1 MSVQLAARRRQVA
14 PPAFTDTDR
23 ISAIGHRTDE
33 WKRRCNLQLFGAA
46 SCTSGIFTMIGYR
59 LSGTVD
65 ARKCRCN
72 LPPGGGKLHLRHLTM
87 IGYRLSGIVD
97 ARFLERKDTITAEG
111 LLRNEEY

>member
-1 MSVQLAARRRQVA
+1 
-14 PPAFTDTDR
+14 
-23 ISAIGHRTDE
+23 
-33 WKRRCNLQLFGAA
+33 
-46 SCTSGIFTMIGYR
+46 MIGYR

-111 LLRNEEY
+111 LLRNEEYILNIFKMPFNGQKILPMLSI